1 MVRTSPALESN
12 RNGKAHPRPAGMS
25 STVNAGSSAGGAAK
39 DGCATVSESAANN
52 DADATNRLVLLI
64 MTFPDLYRRFA
75 CFGGLYRKFACFGGT
90 NTREEF
96 VAVTATLGLRK
107 LGPVWA
113 PLTLVLRKGRRWF
126 ELVRL

>member
-1 MVRTSPALESN
+1 
-12 RNGKAHPRPAGMS
+12 
-25 STVNAGSSAGGAAK
+25 
-39 DGCATVSESAANN
+39 VSESAANN
-52 DADATNRLVLLI
+52 DADATNRLVLLV

-113 PLTLVLRKGRRWF
+113 PLTPRTQQGRTKPKPKQKKG
-126 ELVRL
+126 LLNKLLG